1 MAHKSV
7 LLKEV
12 IEYLNPRPGQVFVD
26 GTANGGGPTMAIAE
40 KVALDG
46 KVIAIEWDSEL
57 ARELELKFQVLSF
70 KNNVIVA
77 NDSYANL
84 KNILN
89 ELKVEKI
96 DGVVLDLGFSS
107 SHLEGS
113 GRGFSVQKDEPLD
126 MRYNIKDGRAAA
138 EIVNSYNEQELAD
151 ILYKYGEERFSRQ
164 IAKKITE
171 ERKKKRILTTFDL
184 VMVIEKA
191 VPAFYRKG
199 RAYRQAGKI
208 NCATRTFQALR
219 IAVNRELENLE
230 NVLPQIVEVL
240 NQNGKVAIISFH
252 SLEDRI
258 VKNFFRDKSR
268 EGFLKIITKKPI
280 IAGEEE
286 IKNNPRSRSAKLRVA
301 MKI

>member
-26 GTANGGGPTMAIAE
+26 GTANGGGHTMAIAE

-113 GRGFSVQKDEPLD
+113 GRGFSFQKDEPLD

-191 VPAFYRKG
+191 EPAFYRKG